1 MSKFKTMAKKE
12 RDEPQSRVCVPDSIR
27 QWIEGANL
35 FNKANGKRLFSIQR
49 VIQVIVDEAGKNPA
63 AFMANIDEA
72 RLTDTRHNSGRKP
85 KQKD

>member
-1 MSKFKTMAKKE
+1 MAEQTERKE
-12 RDEPQSRVCVPDSIR
+12 RQSRVCVPDSIR

-49 VIQVIVDEAGKNPA
+49 VIQVIVDTAGENPA
-63 AFMANIDEA
+63 AFFANVDKA

>member
-1 MSKFKTMAKKE
+1 MANTERKE
-12 RDEPQSRVCVPDSIR
+12 RQSRVCVPDSIR
-27 QWIEGANL
+27 KWIEGANL
-35 FNKANGKRLFSIQR
+35 FNKANGRRLFSIQR
-49 VIQVIVDEAGKNPA
+49 VIQVIVDEAGNDPA

>member
-1 MSKFKTMAKKE
+1 MAENTERKE
-12 RDEPQSRVCVPDSIR
+12 RQSRVCVPAKWR
-27 QWIEGANL
+27 KWIEDANK

-49 VIQVIVDEAGKNPA
+49 VIQVIVDEAGENPA
-63 AFMANIDEA
+63 AFMANVDEA

>member
-1 MSKFKTMAKKE
+1 MAKKE
-12 RDEPQSRVCVPDSIR
+12 RTERQSRVCVPDSIR

-49 VIQVIVDEAGKNPA
+49 VIQVIVDETGENPA

>member
-1 MSKFKTMAKKE
+1 MAKKE
-12 RDEPQSRVCVPDSIR
+12 RTERQSRVCVPDSIR

-49 VIQVIVDEAGKNPA
+49 VIQVIVDETGENPA
-63 AFMANIDEA
+63 AFMANIDES

>member
-1 MSKFKTMAKKE
+1 MAKKE
-12 RDEPQSRVCVPDSIR
+12 RDEPQSRVCVPAKWR
-27 QWIEGANL
+27 KWIEDANK
-35 FNKANGKRLFSIQR
+35 FRRANGMRSFSIQR
-49 VIQVIVDEAGKNPA
+49 VIQVIVDETGNDPA

>member
-1 MSKFKTMAKKE
+1 MANKE
-12 RDEPQSRVCVPDSIR
+12 RTERQSRVCVPDSIR

-49 VIQVIVDEAGKNPA
+49 VIQVIVDETGNDPA